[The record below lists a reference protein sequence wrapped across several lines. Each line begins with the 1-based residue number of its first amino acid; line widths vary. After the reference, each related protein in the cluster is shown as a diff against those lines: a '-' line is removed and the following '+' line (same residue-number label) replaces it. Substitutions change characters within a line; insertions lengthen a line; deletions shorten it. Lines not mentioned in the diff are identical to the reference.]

1 MIPTRTEELLQNKRI
16 KSIITK
22 LGNNQRVLDHDP
34 YFLASKNKNPKEDLS
49 AEDLL
54 SLFRKGSL
62 TEQETMF
69 WLGVLAI
76 RHEEQAKKHQEL
88 AIIDELTKV
97 YNRRFFIDSLSREL
111 ERLRN
116 KTIRAMEEA
125 VEVFHLS
132 LLMVDID
139 HFKRVNDSY
148 GHQVGDQVLA
158 RTAELI
164 KDTVRSTDTV
174 FRYGGEE
181 FTVMLPETNEATA
194 EEVAERVRHKIEKSV
209 FPIPEKGVVKKI
221 KRPRRITVSIGLAT
235 IAGNELIKKPVTDS
249 LIPVLI
255 RQADEAL
262 YKAKQSGRNQ
272 IVKGGK

>member
-1 MIPTRTEELLQNKRI
+1 MEDTKTAELLQNKRI
-16 KSIITK
+16 RAIVTR
-22 LGNNQRVLDHDP
+22 LGDERIFEKDPHVLI
-34 YFLASKNKNPKEDLS
+34 SKTKNPKEDLT

-54 SLFRKGSL
+54 SLFKKGTLS
-62 TEQETMF
+62 EQETMF

-76 RHEEQAKKHQEL
+76 RNEEQAKKHQEL

-116 KTIRAMEEA
+116 KTLRAIEEA

-132 LLMVDID
+132 LLMVDLD
-139 HFKRVNDSY
+139 HFKKVNDTY
-148 GHQVGDQVLA
+148 GHQVGDLVLA

-164 KDTVRSTDTV
+164 RDAVRSTDTV

-181 FTVMLPETNEATA
+181 FVVLLPETDSETTQ
-194 EEVAERVRHKIEKSV
+194 EVAERIRHKVEISV
-209 FPIPEKGVVKKI
+209 FPIPEKGVIKKI
-221 KRPRRITVSIGLAT
+221 KRPRRVTVSVGMAT
-235 IAGNELIKKPVTDS
+235 IDGHELIKKPVTDA

-262 YKAKQSGRNQ
+262 YKAKQLGRNQ
-272 IVKGGK
+272 VAKRGK